1 MQLPSVFKATARQ
14 KHALQA
20 LAAVSASQ
28 AIIEF
33 SPDGTVVTANENFL
47 SVMGYKLEEIVGRHH
62 RIFMPAEEAA
72 QSSYSDFWR
81 ALKAGTARSDRFKRI
96 AKSGAEVWLEAS
108 YNPHLDDQGRVQGVI
123 KVAKDIT
130 QDHQLFAD
138 AQGQLAAI
146 SRSQAV
152 IEFDLDGNVLTA
164 NQNFCSALG
173 YDLNDI
179 VGRHHSL
186 FVSPSEVSSPAYME
200 FWKTL
205 RNGKFLSAEFRR
217 IGKAGNDVWI
227 QASYNPILDLNGRP
241 YKIVK
246 YATDITARKS
256 AVNELSAA
264 LQTLA
269 SGDLTCALDKAFPPD
284 LEPVRSAFNQ
294 SARQFGAMVG
304 ELRLTST
311 SLRTA
316 TGEIL
321 TGANDLAERTTRQAA
336 ALEETSAT
344 VEQLTQVVSEN
355 AERADSACLMAQK
368 VSKGAEDV
376 GSVMTD
382 ANSAMD
388 AVSAQAVKIS
398 NIIGMID
405 DIAFQTNLLA
415 LNASVEAARAGEA
428 GNGFAV
434 VAVEVRRLAQSAA
447 RSSRDVKELIEQSSA
462 AIALGT
468 KLVSNAADRL
478 GAIVSS
484 VHESAGLMGGVAG
497 ANKEQALSLAEVNS
511 AVRSLDE
518 MTQHNAALVEETN
531 AAIEQTEAQ
540 AERLDVLVERFRLA
554 DASASPRLNLVK
566 SAPSRA
572 RAPAS
577 ATFRKSGAAI
587 EADWTQF

>member
-1 MQLPSVFKATARQ
+1 MQLPSLFKTNVLEKRAF
-14 KHALQA
+14 HA

-33 SPDGTVVTANENFL
+33 APDGTVVTANQNFL
-47 SVMGYKLEEIVGRHH
+47 SVMGYRLEEIVGRHH
-62 RIFMPAEEAA
+62 RIFMPAEEAG
-72 QSSYSDFWR
+72 QSSYADFWH
-81 ALKAGTARSDRFKRI
+81 ALNTGNARSDQFKRI

-108 YNPHLDDQGRVQGVI
+108 YNPLLDDQGRVQGVI

-130 QDHQLFAD
+130 QDHQRFAD

-152 IEFDLDGNVLTA
+152 IELDLDGIILTA
-164 NQNFCSALG
+164 NQNFCRALG
-173 YDLNDI
+173 YDLGEI
-179 VGRHHSL
+179 VGRHHRL
-186 FVSPSEVSSPAYME
+186 FVPPSEAGSSAYVE
-200 FWKTL
+200 FWQTL
-205 RNGKFLSAEFRR
+205 RSGKYLSAEFRR

-241 YKIVK
+241 YKVVK
-246 YATDITARKS
+246 YATDITARKN
-256 AVNELSAA
+256 AVNQLSAA

-269 SGDLTCALDKAFPPD
+269 SGDLTCVLDMALPPD

-294 SARQFGAMVG
+294 SVRQFGAVIG
-304 ELRLTST
+304 QLRLTST

-316 TGEIL
+316 TGEI
-321 TGANDLAERTTRQAA
+321 TAGANDLAERTTRQAA

-344 VEQLTQVVSEN
+344 VEQLTQAVSET
-355 AERADSACLMAQK
+355 ATRADSVCLLARK
-368 VSKGAEDV
+368 VSEGAEDV
-376 GSVMTD
+376 GSVMTE
-382 ANSAMD
+382 ANSAMG
-388 AVSAQAVKIS
+388 AVSAQAAKIS

-447 RSSRDVKELIEQSSA
+447 RSSRDVKELIEQSNA

-468 KLVSNAADRL
+468 KLVSTAADRL

-484 VHESAGLMGGVAG
+484 VHESAGLMDGVAG

-554 DASASPRLNLVK
+554 ETSASPRLNLVR
-566 SAPSRA
+566 SVPSSA
-572 RAPAS
+572 RAPTS
-577 ATFRKSGAAI
+577 ATFRKSAAAI
-587 EADWTQF
+587 DADWTG